1 MARQTCP
8 AYGWQRG
15 IRRWAGDDC
24 VPDPAGRDIP
34 RDPDRH
40 LDLRLRPAALGL
52 PLARH
57 RGPRAEGRPEGGRG
71 LERPEW
77 LQRSGHRAVLALH
90 VRPAARRSS
99 AMDILA
105 QDYIRTARAKGLSE
119 RLVLLRHLLRNACL
133 PMITLIG
140 LSIPALLA
148 GKLIGA
154 VLTVVGNLVAD
165 VALTIADPRIRLR

>member
-133 PMITLIG
+133 PMIAYT
-140 LSIPALLA
+140 
-148 GKLIGA
+148 LIGA